1 MDVQC
6 YLYILLHIKSWA
18 WHQINRKGKK
28 KLISII
34 VWNKNNHSNNI
45 KVNKYNY
52 EQGEKSRIFMFD
64 LNIYILSKC
73 VWLDPNIQMN
83 LLDINSIELFI

>member
-1 MDVQC
+1 MSMTSNQQ
-6 YLYILLHIKSWA
+6 K
-18 WHQINRKGKK
+18 RKK
-28 KLISII
+28 KVKISII

-64 LNIYILSKC
+64 LNIYSVKVRLIRSKHP
-73 VWLDPNIQMN
+73 D
-83 LLDINSIELFI
+83 ELRY